1 MNARNIGSAIVGIGL
16 LVGTLS
22 ACGAETSS
30 DGHGDTSTVVRS
42 PEQAGPTPRSTAV
55 SPEPAIE
62 SKSAGAGDSTPAP
75 GIAPVDVNQPEIT
88 TPPQQQAP
96 AVDDAP
102 HDLLGNIGIW
112 TTTDLVPLSGA
123 AFDVLSCDDNP
134 NVGPVDMS
142 DQSRID
148 VPVSVG
154 CWVVGLTR
162 TPDGYRLD
170 GPPQRTI
177 YLDAQTNEVNM
188 SYRFLPL

>member
-1 MNARNIGSAIVGIGL
+1 MNARIIGSAIVGIGL

-30 DGHGDTSTVVRS
+30 AGHGNTSPRMSSPVQTVS
-42 PEQAGPTPRSTAV
+42 TPRSSPV
-55 SPEPAIE
+55 SLEPATE
-62 SKSAGAGDSTPAP
+62 SEPAGTGEPTAALGVASGGVDQPA
-75 GIAPVDVNQPEIT
+75 IT
-88 TPPQQQAP
+88 TASQQPVP
-96 AVDDAP
+96 AVDDRP
-102 HDLLGNIGIW
+102 NDLPGNIGIW
-112 TTTDLVPLSGA
+112 TTTDFVPLSGA
-123 AFDVLSCDDNP
+123 AFNVLACDDNE

-142 DQSRID
+142 GQSKID
-148 VPVSVG
+148 VPVSFG